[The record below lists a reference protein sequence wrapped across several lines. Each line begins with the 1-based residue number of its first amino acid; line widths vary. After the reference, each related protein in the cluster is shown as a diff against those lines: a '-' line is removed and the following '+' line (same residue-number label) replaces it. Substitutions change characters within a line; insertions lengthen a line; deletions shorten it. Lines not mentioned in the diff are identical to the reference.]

1 VPAHTGVLPSRGTER
16 RATTVKKD
24 TTVAGEMVAQ
34 RVRTVEISGIRK
46 MFEAAP
52 PNSINLGLGEPDFEP
67 PPEVVEALCA
77 AVRDGM
83 NHYGPS
89 AGLAALRDKVAERY
103 RDREPKT
110 SRENVIIT
118 GSGSEGLMSV
128 ALTMYDSGDEVL
140 IPNPGFVLYG
150 PDARLMGAT
159 PVPYSL
165 LARRRYLPDLD
176 ELEQLVTRRTRA
188 IVVNSPSN
196 PTGGVFPAAVVDKI
210 VAFAQRHDLTIVSDE
225 VYEDIVYDGTFASFW
240 GKSDRV
246 IIVNSFSKTL
256 AMTGWRIGFLVAPRA
271 LALDLNKMH
280 YHIMA
285 CPPTPAQ
292 VAVLAG
298 LSSSQ
303 AAVRA
308 MVREFRTRR
317 TLVVGLLRRIPG
329 VEIVPPAG
337 AFYVFPR
344 FRWPK
349 SSSEIATALLRRCVI
364 TTPGDAFGSLGASHL
379 RLSFAASRANLEKGI
394 GVLRDYGKEV
404 ASA

>member
-1 VPAHTGVLPSRGTER
+1 M
-16 RATTVKKD
+16 VKRQIL
-24 TTVAGEMVAQ
+24 VRGEMVAQ

-67 PPEVVEALCA
+67 PSEVVDAMCA

-103 RDREPKT
+103 QDRDPRT
-110 SRENVIIT
+110 ARENVIIT
-118 GSGSEGLMSV
+118 GSGSEALMV
-128 ALTMYDSGDEVL
+128 AAMTLYDPGDEVL
-140 IPNPGFVLYG
+140 VPNPGFVLYG
-150 PDARLMGAT
+150 PDARLMGAS

-165 LARRRYLPDLD
+165 RAEQAYQPDFD
-176 ELEQLVTRRTRA
+176 ELERIVTKRTKA

-196 PTGGVFPAAVVDKI
+196 PTGGVFTPENVDRI
-210 VAFAQRHDLTIVSDE
+210 VAFAEAHNLTIVSDE
-225 VYEDIVYDGTFASFW
+225 VYEEMVYDGKFTSFW
-240 GKSDRV
+240 GKSDHV
-246 IIVNSFSKTL
+246 VIVNSFSKTL

-298 LSSSQ
+298 LSDGT
-303 AAVRA
+303 AAIRA
-308 MVREFRTRR
+308 MVREFRVRR
-317 TLVVGLLRRIPG
+317 ELVVKLLRAIPG
-329 VEIVPPAG
+329 VDVVPPAG
-337 AFYVFPR
+337 AFYVFPH
-344 FRWPK
+344 FSWPL
-349 SSSEIATALLRRCVI
+349 SSSDIATGLLRRGVI
-364 TTPGDAFGSLGASHL
+364 STPGDAFGSLGQSHL
-379 RLSFAASRANLEKGI
+379 RLSFAASRENLRRGLDILAEFGESLPSPRPIPAQRRAKS
-394 GVLRDYGKEV
+394 R
-404 ASA
+404 

>member
-1 VPAHTGVLPSRGTER
+1 
-16 RATTVKKD
+16 
-24 TTVAGEMVAQ
+24 MVAR

-67 PPEVVEALCA
+67 PTEVVEALCA

-89 AGLAALRDKVAERY
+89 AGMAELRDKVAERY

-110 SRENVIIT
+110 SRENVIVT
-118 GSGSEGLMSV
+118 GSGSEGLMAT
-128 ALTMYDSGDEVL
+128 ALALYDPGDEVL
-140 IPNPGFVLYG
+140 VPNPGFVLYG
-150 PDARLMGAT
+150 PDARLMGAV

-165 LARRRYLPDLD
+165 PGRRRYLPDID
-176 ELEQLVTRRTRA
+176 ELENLVSRKTRA

-196 PTGGVFPAAVVDKI
+196 PTGGVFPSAIVDKI
-210 VAFAQRHDLTIVSDE
+210 VAFAERHDLTIVSDE
-225 VYEDIVYDGTFASFW
+225 VYEEIVYEGAFASFW
-240 GKSDRV
+240 GRTDRV
-246 IIVNSFSKTL
+246 VIVNSFSKTL
-256 AMTGWRIGFLVAPRA
+256 AMTGWRIGYLVAPRA

-292 VAVLAG
+292 IAVLAG
-298 LSSSQ
+298 LSSSEK
-303 AAVRA
+303 AVRR

-317 TLVVGLLRRIPG
+317 SLVVRLLRQIPG
-329 VEIVPPAG
+329 MEIVPPAG
-337 AFYVFPR
+337 AFYAFPR

-349 SSSEIATALLRRCVI
+349 SSSEVATALLHRGVI
-364 TTPGDAFGSLGASHL
+364 MTPGDAFGSLGASHL
-379 RLSFAASRANLEKGI
+379 RLSFAASRPNLEKGI
-394 GVLRDYGKEV
+394 GILRDYASEV
-404 ASA
+404 DRA

>member
-1 VPAHTGVLPSRGTER
+1 
-16 RATTVKKD
+16 
-24 TTVAGEMVAQ
+24 MVAQ

-67 PPEVVEALCA
+67 PAEVVEALCA

-89 AGLAALRDKVAERY
+89 AGLAELRDKVAERY
-103 RDREPKT
+103 RDRNPKT

-118 GSGSEGLMSV
+118 GSGSEALM
-128 ALTMYDSGDEVL
+128 AAAMTLYDPGDEVL
-140 IPNPGFVLYG
+140 VPNPGFVLYG

-165 LARRRYLPDLD
+165 PRKRRYLPDLA
-176 ELEQLVTRRTRA
+176 ELERLVTRRTKA

-196 PTGGVFPAAVVDKI
+196 PTGAVLPSSVVDQI
-210 VAFAQRHDLTIVSDE
+210 VDFAERHELTIVSDE
-225 VYEDIVYDGTFASFW
+225 VYEEMVYDGKFASFW
-240 GKSDRV
+240 GRTDRV
-246 IIVNSFSKTL
+246 VIINSFSKTL

-292 VAVLAG
+292 VAILAG
-298 LSSSQ
+298 LSEGGK
-303 AAVRA
+303 AVRA

-317 TLVVGLLRRIPG
+317 NLVVRMLSRIPG
-329 VEIVPPAG
+329 FDVVPPAG
-337 AFYVFPR
+337 AFYAFPR
-344 FRWPK
+344 FRWAK
-349 SSSEIATALLRRCVI
+349 SSSEVATALLRRGVI

-379 RLSFAASRANLEKGI
+379 RLSFAASRENLERGI
-394 GVLRDYGKEV
+394 GILAEY
-404 ASA
+404 ASSVTESNGA

>member
-1 VPAHTGVLPSRGTER
+1 
-16 RATTVKKD
+16 
-24 TTVAGEMVAQ
+24 MVAQ

-103 RDREPKT
+103 RGRDSKT
-110 SRENVIIT
+110 ARENVIIT
-118 GSGSEGLMSV
+118 GSGSEALMV
-128 ALTMYDSGDEVL
+128 TAMTLYDAGDEVL
-140 IPNPGFVLYG
+140 VPNPGFVLYG

-165 LARRRYLPDLD
+165 SRGRRYLPDFD

-196 PTGGVFPAAVVDKI
+196 PTGGVFPSAAVDRV
-210 VAFAQRHDLTIVSDE
+210 VSFAERHDLTIISDE
-225 VYEDIVYDGTFASFW
+225 VYEEMVYDGKFASFW
-240 GKSDRV
+240 GRSNRV
-246 IIVNSFSKTL
+246 VIVNSFSKTL
-256 AMTGWRIGFLVAPRA
+256 AMTGWRIGYLVAPRA

-298 LSSSQ
+298 LSESES
-303 AAVRA
+303 AVRA
-308 MVREFRTRR
+308 MVREFRARR
-317 TLVVGLLRRIPG
+317 ELIVRLLGRIPG
-329 VEIVPPAG
+329 IEVVPPAG
-337 AFYVFPR
+337 AFYAFPR

-349 SSSEIATALLRRCVI
+349 SSSEVATALLRRGVI

-379 RLSFAASRANLEKGI
+379 RLSFAASRENLRRGI
-394 GVLRDYGKEV
+394 EILGEYA
-404 ASA
+404 ASIDETPRR